1 MPYES
6 CIDIIAVGSLS
17 QGLTNCLEIAIYMY
31 LFFCCCTCIVIPT
44 LLVPAPACAGDAAF
58 SLAALFDS
66 DLPLR
71 GLVPVLNKARE

>member
-1 MPYES
+1 MWEARAQFPVNVTLS
-6 CIDIIAVGSLS
+6 CI
-17 QGLTNCLEIAIYMY
+17 
-31 LFFCCCTCIVIPT
+31 FCCCTCIVIPT

-71 GLVPVLNKARE
+71 GLVPV

>member
-6 CIDIIAVGSLS
+6 SIDIIAVGSVS
-17 QGLTNCLEIAIYMY
+17 QGLTKLRNCNLF
-31 LFFCCCTCIVIPT
+31 FFCCCTCIVIPT

-71 GLVPVLNKARE
+71 GLVPV